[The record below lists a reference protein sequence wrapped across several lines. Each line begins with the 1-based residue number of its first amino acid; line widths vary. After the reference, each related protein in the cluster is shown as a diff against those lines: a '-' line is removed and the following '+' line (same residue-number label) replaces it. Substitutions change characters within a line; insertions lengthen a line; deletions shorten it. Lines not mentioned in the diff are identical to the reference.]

1 MIDFLRANTWCS
13 QEEYKWGM
21 TVPQVRL
28 ASMDFTHIEYLSD
41 SEKNTGDKTSTTLE
55 YLLYKLVNYNY
66 YDRFSIGKRTCYT
79 AECLG

>member
-28 ASMDFTHIEYLSD
+28 ASMDFTHMEYLSD
-41 SEKNTGDKTSTTLE
+41 SEKKKQDGKLRNATTIANGADDLKN
-55 YLLYKLVNYNY
+55 LN
-66 YDRFSIGKRTCYT
+66 D
-79 AECLG
+79 LGIPII

>member
-28 ASMDFTHIEYLSD
+28 ASMDFTR
-41 SEKNTGDKTSTTLE
+41 LE
-55 YLLYKLVNYNY
+55 YISDNKNDEMANHEESKMINSGEELKNLN
-66 YDRFSIGKRTCYT
+66 D
-79 AECLG
+79 LGIPII

>member
-13 QEEYKWGM
+13 QEEYKWQM

-41 SEKNTGDKTSTTLE
+41 KEIKDNKKKNKAKNTTVINS
-55 YLLYKLVNYNY
+55 
-66 YDRFSIGKRTCYT
+66 
-79 AECLG
+79 AEDFKNLNDLGIPIL

>member
-41 SEKNTGDKTSTTLE
+41 SEKKKQNDKLKNAT
-55 YLLYKLVNYNY
+55 VIN
-66 YDRFSIGKRTCYT
+66 G
-79 AECLG
+79 AEDLKNLNDLGIPII

>member
-41 SEKNTGDKTSTTLE
+41 SEKKQEDKLKNAT
-55 YLLYKLVNYNY
+55 VIN
-66 YDRFSIGKRTCYT
+66 G
-79 AECLG
+79 AEDLKNLDNLGIPII

>member
-41 SEKNTGDKTSTTLE
+41 SEKKQGDKLKNAT
-55 YLLYKLVNYNY
+55 VIN
-66 YDRFSIGKRTCYT
+66 G
-79 AECLG
+79 AEDLKNLNDLGIPII

>member
-1 MIDFLRANTWCS
+1 MIDFLRSNTWCS

-41 SEKNTGDKTSTTLE
+41 SEKKSGGGGNANLSNATVING
-55 YLLYKLVNYNY
+55 
-66 YDRFSIGKRTCYT
+66 
-79 AECLG
+79 AEDLKNLNDLGIPII

>member
-21 TVPQVRL
+21 SIPQVRI

-41 SEKNTGDKTSTTLE
+41 KAKNGSAGGAITIEGEGDLS
-55 YLLYKLVNYNY
+55 
-66 YDRFSIGKRTCYT
+66 RFDS
-79 AECLG
+79 LGIPIINNDSK

>member
-28 ASMDFTHIEYLSD
+28 ASMDFTR
-41 SEKNTGDKTSTTLE
+41 LE
-55 YLLYKLVNYNY
+55 YISDNENGEMANHKESKMINSGEKLKNLN
-66 YDRFSIGKRTCYT
+66 D
-79 AECLG
+79 LGIPII

>member
-13 QEEYKWGM
+13 QEEYKWQM

-41 SEKNTGDKTSTTLE
+41 KEIKDNKKKNKAKNTTVING
-55 YLLYKLVNYNY
+55 
-66 YDRFSIGKRTCYT
+66 
-79 AECLG
+79 AEDFKNLNDLGIPIL

>member
-13 QEEYKWGM
+13 QEEYKWQM

-41 SEKNTGDKTSTTLE
+41 KEKKNKAKNATVING
-55 YLLYKLVNYNY
+55 
-66 YDRFSIGKRTCYT
+66 
-79 AECLG
+79 AEDFKNLNDLGIPIL

>member
-13 QEEYKWGM
+13 QEEYKWRM

-41 SEKNTGDKTSTTLE
+41 NEKQNESLQNATVINGVEDLKNL
-55 YLLYKLVNYNY
+55 N
-66 YDRFSIGKRTCYT
+66 D
-79 AECLG
+79 LGIPIL

>member
-28 ASMDFTHIEYLSD
+28 AGMDFTRIEYLT
-41 SEKNTGDKTSTTLE
+41 EKERQNIGDNNDKT
-55 YLLYKLVNYNY
+55 VNGGDDLKNLN
-66 YDRFSIGKRTCYT
+66 D
-79 AECLG
+79 LGIPII

>member
-13 QEEYKWGM
+13 QEEYKWQM

-41 SEKNTGDKTSTTLE
+41 EERKDNKKKNKAKNTTVING
-55 YLLYKLVNYNY
+55 
-66 YDRFSIGKRTCYT
+66 
-79 AECLG
+79 AEDFKNLNDLGIPIL

>member
-28 ASMDFTHIEYLSD
+28 ASMDFTR
-41 SEKNTGDKTSTTLE
+41 LE
-55 YLLYKLVNYNY
+55 YISDNENGEMTNHKESKMINSGEELKNLN
-66 YDRFSIGKRTCYT
+66 D
-79 AECLG
+79 LGIPII